1 VYQKGCFQ
9 PPRKYMATGRRK
21 RLWEVA
27 HNLRVAVHHTNNFR
41 VADDLGAIR
50 EAPLSISRALR
61 GQSEAV
67 VSR

>member
-1 VYQKGCFQ
+1 MRFTERIERSNVDG
-9 PPRKYMATGRRK
+9 PLIARKTGFPQADFSFLIR
-21 RLWEVA
+21 A
-27 HNLRVAVHHTNNFR
+27 NFLF
-41 VADDLGAIR
+41 ADNPGAIQ